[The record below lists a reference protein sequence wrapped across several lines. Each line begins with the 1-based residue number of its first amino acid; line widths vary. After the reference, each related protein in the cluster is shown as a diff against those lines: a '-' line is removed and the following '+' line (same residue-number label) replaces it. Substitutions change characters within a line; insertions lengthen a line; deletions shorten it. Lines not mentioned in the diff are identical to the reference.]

1 MKILIAFGTRPEW
14 IKIKPLFKA
23 FEENDISYNTLFTG
37 QHTDLIKEN
46 KFDYKISIPEGNHN
60 RLNEVIASVLTCTLD
75 WEDFTYVLVQGDT
88 ASAYAV
94 ALAAYNRKV
103 KVIHLEA
110 GLRSYDLNNPF
121 PEEAYR
127 QMISRIASIN
137 FCPTSFNAE
146 SLRKE
151 KVSGVISTVGNTV
164 LDNLVNVNSHYGE
177 TVLVTMHRRENHD
190 SLPEW
195 FKEISKLA
203 EQHKTLKF
211 KIPLHPNPRVQECK
225 IFLKNVQI
233 LEPLSYDQMI
243 KEIANCKLIIS
254 DSGGIQEEASFLNKK
269 VIVCRKTTERK
280 ETLGTHSFL
289 CKYPSD
295 LNDLFN
301 NLVNDHE
308 VKNPDQSCPYGDG
321 KSAELIAKKLIWN
334 ALY

>member
-14 IKIKPLFKA
+14 IKIKPLFNA
-23 FEENDISYNTLFTG
+23 FEKSGIIYNTLFTG
-37 QHTDLIKEN
+37 QHVDLIQQN
-46 KFDYKISIPEGNHN
+46 KFDYEISIPEGNHN
-60 RLNEVIASVLTCTLD
+60 RLNEVIANILVSDVE
-75 WEDFTYVLVQGDT
+75 WEDFDYVLVQGDT
-88 ASAYAV
+88 ASAFAV

-110 GLRSYDLNNPF
+110 GLRSYDLDNPF

-127 QMISRIASIN
+127 QMISRIASVN
-137 FCPTSFNAE
+137 LCPTSANSTGLKE
-146 SLRKE
+146 E
-151 KVSGVISTVGNTV
+151 KVSGSITTVGNTV
-164 LDNLVNVNSHYGE
+164 LDNLLNVNSYYGE

-195 FKEISKLA
+195 FQEISKLA
-203 EQHKTLKF
+203 EQHRNLRF
-211 KIPLHPNPRVQECK
+211 KIPLHPNPRVQECR

-280 ETLGTHSFL
+280 ESIGVHSFM
-289 CKYPSD
+289 CPSPSD
-295 LNDLFN
+295 LNKIFNDLVYDYQ
-301 NLVNDHE
+301 VNA
-308 VKNPDQSCPYGDG
+308 KCPYGDG
-321 KSAELIAKKLIWN
+321 KASEGVVKSLKFFN
-334 ALY
+334 

>member
-14 IKIKPLFKA
+14 IKIKPLFNA
-23 FEENDISYNTLFTG
+23 FEKSGIIYNTLFTG
-37 QHTDLIKEN
+37 QHVDLIQQN
-46 KFDYKISIPEGNHN
+46 KFDYEISIPEGNHN
-60 RLNEVIASVLTCTLD
+60 RLNEVIANILVSDVE
-75 WEDFTYVLVQGDT
+75 WEDFDYVLVQGDT

-110 GLRSYDLNNPF
+110 GLRSYDLDNPF

-127 QMISRIASIN
+127 QMISRIASVN
-137 FCPTSFNAE
+137 LCPTSANSTGLKE
-146 SLRKE
+146 E
-151 KVSGVISTVGNTV
+151 KVSGSITTVGNTV
-164 LDNLVNVNSHYGE
+164 LDNLLNVNSYYGE

-195 FKEISKLA
+195 FQEISKLA
-203 EQHKTLKF
+203 EQHRNLRF
-211 KIPLHPNPRVQECK
+211 KIPLHPNPRVQECR

-280 ETLGTHSFL
+280 ESIGVHSFM
-289 CKYPSD
+289 CPNKIF
-295 LNDLFN
+295 NDLVYDYQ
-301 NLVNDHE
+301 VNA
-308 VKNPDQSCPYGDG
+308 KCPYGDG
-321 KSAELIAKKLIWN
+321 KASEGVVKSLKFFN
-334 ALY
+334 